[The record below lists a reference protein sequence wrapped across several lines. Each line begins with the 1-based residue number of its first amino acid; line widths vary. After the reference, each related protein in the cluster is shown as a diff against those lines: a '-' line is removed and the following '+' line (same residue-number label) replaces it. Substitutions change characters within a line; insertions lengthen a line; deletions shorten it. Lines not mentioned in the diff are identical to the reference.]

1 MTMRRAAERGEGKLG
16 GLILLVVLLAVG
28 LAAWRVVPVYYD
40 HYDFVDKVN
49 EICRAPRHVTQ
60 KGGDATIMKMLM
72 EEVTKRRLGEW
83 IGPES
88 FTITTTEQY
97 RQIELYYER
106 EVEILPGWKKTFP
119 FEFKADQ
126 PII

>member
-1 MTMRRAAERGEGKLG
+1 MRRTAERGEGKLG
-16 GLILLVVLLAVG
+16 GLILLVVVLAAG
-28 LAAWRVVPVYYD
+28 LAAWNVAPAYFA
-40 HYDFVDKVN
+40 HYDYTDKVT

-60 KGGDATIMKMLM
+60 RGGDQTVMKMLM
-72 EEVTKRRLGEW
+72 DEARKRRLTEW

-106 EVEILPGWKKTFP
+106 EVEVLPGFKRIFKFD
-119 FEFKADQ
+119 FKADQ
-126 PII
+126 PLI

>member
-1 MTMRRAAERGEGKLG
+1 MRGTAQRGDGKLG
-16 GLILLVVLLAVG
+16 GLILLVVLLAAGV
-28 LAAWRVVPVYYD
+28 AAFHVVPVYYD

-60 KGGDATIMKMLM
+60 RGGDVTVMKMLM
-72 EEVTKRRLGEW
+72 DEVKKRRLTEW

-97 RQIELYYER
+97 RQIEL
-106 EVEILPGWKKTFP
+106 
-119 FEFKADQ
+119 
-126 PII
+126 